1 MTCASC
7 KRDRPLAALG
17 RCFPCYQRDY
27 LKRPVPFDE
36 DHQQSANTA
45 EETRQ
50 IVDEELTFLNGT
62 CQLSRTESIDRIA
75 DSLDVTT
82 RTVERY
88 LADSEAA

>member
-1 MTCASC
+1 MNCASC

-36 DHQQSANTA
+36 
-45 EETRQ
+45 EF
-50 IVDEELTFLNGT
+50 TFLYGT